1 MSSEEIQKEIGEI
14 ADYLGCNKSELMH
27 EMLGL
32 IEKIITTAKDTPCQP

>member
-1 MSSEEIQKEIGEI
+1 MTSEEIQKEVAEI

-32 IEKIITTAKDTPCQP
+32 IARIRETEKDNKKV